1 MRCPAFLWS
10 CCAVLLALPSCDII
24 NPEEEVPS
32 FIRIDSFSFKTEYAT
47 QGFPSFDIPDAHVYV
62 DNKLIGIYELP
73 AQVPVM
79 KTGRVNLVILPGI
92 RENTLSIAHRPVRI
106 YRSFDTSL
114 NLEAGKSV
122 SVSPR
127 SSYRDNVRFA
137 WMEDFEDRSNS
148 LVYTGRSSRDS
159 LSIIPAGTAPWA
171 FPAAQNSAWS
181 LYGELEA
188 DDSFKL
194 LELKTFNSF
203 NELPVG
209 GRDVYVELDYYSNLP
224 LQTGLF
230 KLSGGLYEQVPLVLL
245 PETGGLWR
253 KVYLNLNVELASL
266 SLGTPIELYFGIIKQ
281 TGFLERT
288 RFGLDNLKLSYL
300 N

>member
-1 MRCPAFLWS
+1 M
-10 CCAVLLALPSCDII
+10 LLALPSCDII

>member
-1 MRCPAFLWS
+1 MRYPAFLWI
-10 CCAVLLALPSCDII
+10 CCAALLALTSCNLI
-24 NPEEEVPS
+24 NPEEEIPS
-32 FIRIDSFSFKTEYAT
+32 FIQIDSFSFKTEYAT
-47 QGFPSFDIPDAHVYV
+47 QGFPSYDIPDAHVYV

-73 AQVPVM
+73 ARVPVM
-79 KTGRVNLVILPGI
+79 KTGKVNVVILPGI

-106 YRSFDTSL
+106 YRPFDTSL
-114 NLEAGKSV
+114 VLEAGKISGI
-122 SVSPR
+122 SPR

-148 LVYTGRSSRDS
+148 LVFTNRSSRDS
-159 LSIIPAGTAPWA
+159 MAIIPAGSAPWA
-171 FPAAQNSAWS
+171 YRAAQNSAWS

-188 DDSFKL
+188 NDSFKIF
-194 LELKTFNSF
+194 EFKTFNSF
-203 NELPVG
+203 NDLPVG
-209 GRDVYVELDYYSNLP
+209 GRDVYLELDYYSNLP

-230 KLSGGLYEQVPLVLL
+230 KLSGTLYEQVPLVLL
-245 PETGGLWR
+245 PETDGKWR

-266 SLGTPIELYFGIIKQ
+266 TAGTPIEIYFGIIKQ

>member
-1 MRCPAFLWS
+1 
-10 CCAVLLALPSCDII
+10 
-24 NPEEEVPS
+24 
-32 FIRIDSFSFKTEYAT
+32 
-47 QGFPSFDIPDAHVYV
+47 
-62 DNKLIGIYELP
+62 
-73 AQVPVM
+73 
-79 KTGRVNLVILPGI
+79 
-92 RENTLSIAHRPVRI
+92 
-106 YRSFDTSL
+106 
-114 NLEAGKSV
+114 
-122 SVSPR
+122 
-127 SSYRDNVRFA
+127 
-137 WMEDFEDRSNS
+137 MEDFEDRSNS

-245 PETGGLWR
+245 PETGGQWR